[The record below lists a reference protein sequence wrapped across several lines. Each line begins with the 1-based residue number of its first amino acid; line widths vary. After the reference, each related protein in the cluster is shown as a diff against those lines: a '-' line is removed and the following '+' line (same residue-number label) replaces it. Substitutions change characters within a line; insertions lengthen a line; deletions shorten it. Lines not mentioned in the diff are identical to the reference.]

1 MYCLGGGCENI
12 VNTSCTCLQWTRP
25 LSPLLPGAL
34 PACPRPAFARVLHA
48 LGRPE
53 PCCFPLLCTSHLQ
66 EPKGQA
72 PEMGR
77 GWWQVPHAAP
87 GASPCPQGIFLGV
100 PWPRCWELHGQ
111 GGFPWALSWCCW
123 VGMWPLPWPLCL
135 LSARKEKGKKRR
147 GGKKRWWLPV
157 QPWGLR
163 NAITGKL
170 DLLEGPGVS
179 EGGFY
184 CPDTSGRRWVG

>member
-1 MYCLGGGCENI
+1 MATVLGAAWPGWLSLGT
-12 VNTSCTCLQWTRP
+12 VLVLLRGDVATSLAT
-25 LSPLLPGAL
+25 
-34 PACPRPAFARVLHA
+34 V
-48 LGRPE
+48 
-53 PCCFPLLCTSHLQ
+53 
-66 EPKGQA
+66 
-72 PEMGR
+72 
-77 GWWQVPHAAP
+77 
-87 GASPCPQGIFLGV
+87 
-100 PWPRCWELHGQ
+100 
-111 GGFPWALSWCCW
+111 
-123 VGMWPLPWPLCL
+123 L